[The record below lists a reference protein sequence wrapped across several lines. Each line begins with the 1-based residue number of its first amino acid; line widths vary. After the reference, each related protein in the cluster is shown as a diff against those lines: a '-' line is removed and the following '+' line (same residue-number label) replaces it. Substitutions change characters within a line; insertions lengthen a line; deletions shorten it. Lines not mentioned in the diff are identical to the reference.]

1 MHQGSQKNQNLEKT
15 QNLEKNPIKPGF
27 YHGFFQDLGF
37 FKMLCVTK
45 ILLLA
50 FIESNDEE
58 DVTDTSDEYSM
69 NKYIDKY
76 CKKA

>member
-1 MHQGSQKNQNLEKT
+1 M
-15 QNLEKNPIKPGF
+15 
-27 YHGFFQDLGF
+27 GFFKIWVF

-58 DVTDTSDEYSM
+58 DVIDTSDEYCM
-69 NKYIDKY
+69 NKYIDKC
-76 CKKA
+76 CKIVIDVN

>member
-1 MHQGSQKNQNLEKT
+1 
-15 QNLEKNPIKPGF
+15 
-27 YHGFFQDLGF
+27 
-37 FKMLCVTK
+37 MLCVTK

-58 DVTDTSDEYSM
+58 DVIDTSDEYCM

-76 CKKA
+76 CKKVICIIQIKFHKGTHGS

>member
-1 MHQGSQKNQNLEKT
+1 
-15 QNLEKNPIKPGF
+15 
-27 YHGFFQDLGF
+27 
-37 FKMLCVTK
+37 MLCVTK

-58 DVTDTSDEYSM
+58 DVTDTSDEYCM

-76 CKKA
+76 CKKAICIIQITWFIGRSIDNLIE